1 MELEYSGHSIKGTV
15 HKVNEDSYRLLGNTV
30 PLVKAAN
37 CGQIFAVFDGM
48 GSAPQGAQAAQAMS
62 DCLRRFFE
70 SEQEKTAKVLQYLL
84 FAENKAINDWG
95 FIEGTQKALGAC
107 AGTISW
113 FYDGKLTLFHA
124 GDTMALLIQ
133 DNIERK
139 LTVDHAEG
147 HGIYRYF
154 GLGESLIID
163 SVQFTVE
170 EGDVFVLVSDGVTKV
185 LSEHQIAECVREHY
199 VYSPERAVK
208 ELCRLSKLRGSW
220 DDITAVVVEIL
231 DLDGEA

>member
-1 MELEYSGHSIKGTV
+1 MELEYSGHSIKV
-15 HKVNEDSYRLLGNTV
+15 IIHKTNEDSYRLLGNTV
-30 PLVKAAN
+30 PLVKQAN
-37 CGQIFAVFDGM
+37 CGQVFAVFDGM

-62 DCLRRFFE
+62 DCLRCFFE
-70 SEQEKTAKVLQYLL
+70 SEQKKSAAFLQDLL
-84 FAENKAINDWG
+84 FEENKTINCWG

-113 FYDGKLTLFHA
+113 LYDNKLTLFHA
-124 GDTMALLIQ
+124 GDTMALLIK
-133 DNIERK
+133 DDIERK

-147 HGIYRYF
+147 QGIYRYF

-163 SVQFTVE
+163 SVQFKVE
-170 EGDVFVLVSDGVTKV
+170 AGDVLVLVSDGVTKV

-199 VYSPERAVK
+199 LYSPERAVK

-220 DDITAVVVEIL
+220 DDITAVVVEII
-231 DLDGEA
+231 DLDDE